1 MLSAVSLVFWN
12 KMKIGKRKTQILFF
26 NFQINMSFFNFQSW
40 NEIKI
45 QKKVLFHFNFNLK
58 IEWHF
63 QCTDESRKW
72 FQNKTNFEK
81 FSFFI
86 VKFHNK
92 NWKMKDLFEI
102 HFLFKIKKWIQ
113 KFVFCFLKLVLN
125 QNGVKNIF
133 FRFSF
138 FNALIKFEKSK
149 YFLRSVFSFQI
160 KKRITKLKCSFYK
173 IRLNSKHEKLKVAKI
188 KADNFE

>member
-1 MLSAVSLVFWN
+1 
-12 KMKIGKRKTQILFF
+12 MKIGKRKTQILFF

-125 QNGVKNIF
+125 QNGVKIIF

-173 IRLNSKHEKLKVAKI
+173 IRLKSKHEKLKVAKI
-188 KADNFE
+188 NADNFE

>member
-1 MLSAVSLVFWN
+1 
-12 KMKIGKRKTQILFF
+12 MKIGKRKTQILFF

-58 IEWHF
+58 IEWHL

-173 IRLNSKHEKLKVAKI
+173 IRLKSKHEKLKVAKI
-188 KADNFE
+188 NADNFE